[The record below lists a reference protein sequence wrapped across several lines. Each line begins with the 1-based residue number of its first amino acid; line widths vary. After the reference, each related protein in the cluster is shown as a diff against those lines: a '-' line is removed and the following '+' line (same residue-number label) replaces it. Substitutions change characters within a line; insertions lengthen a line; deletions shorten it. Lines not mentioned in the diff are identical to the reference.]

1 MDCKFWLQAT
11 LGYNF
16 FQLIAAIGA
25 TVNCKAGLQ
34 FLVAIIATHSWR
46 MVAWVDLEFCAGAI
60 HKKTKTRNFRLTV
73 EARILCE
80 LIVMA

>member
-34 FLVAIIATHSWR
+34 FWVAIIATHSWR

-60 HKKTKTRNFRLTV
+60 HKKKQKQETLDWPLKQEFFVN
-73 EARILCE
+73 
-80 LIVMA
+80 

>member
-34 FLVAIIATHSWR
+34 FWVAIIATHSWR

-60 HKKTKTRNFRLTV
+60 HKKKQETLDWPLKQEFFVN
-73 EARILCE
+73 
-80 LIVMA
+80 